1 MLNIQFLENEPS
13 EICSHLS
20 EKLSKGRF
28 FAPDKIENHTSE
40 GKGQEKKKWRG
51 RRKEERRKKK
61 KWFFILEI
69 VFGGQETV

>member
-1 MLNIQFLENEPS
+1 MTHGLLTQSPYGVEEQLLNIQFLENEPS

-40 GKGQEKKKWRG
+40 GKGQEKKK
-51 RRKEERRKKK
+51 
-61 KWFFILEI
+61 
-69 VFGGQETV
+69 